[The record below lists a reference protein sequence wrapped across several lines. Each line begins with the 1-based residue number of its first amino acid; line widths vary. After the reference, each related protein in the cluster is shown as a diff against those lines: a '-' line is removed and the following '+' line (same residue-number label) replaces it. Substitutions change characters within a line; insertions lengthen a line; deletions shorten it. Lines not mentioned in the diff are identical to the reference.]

1 MPDLFLDWGDIGPYG
16 TFLPDTDPSAVSA
29 TVDTGGVAVD
39 ITFDAIAPETRGFT
53 FNAPGYVAPGETFDR
68 QSFFKII
75 SEGGSGTAGSP
86 SPTATTALDFRSTDP
101 LYTDSVQNV
110 GFRLNEV
117 DFSATGGDLS
127 SAGDGWQDIVTVN
140 AFDADGNPV
149 PVTLTPATVAA
160 VSGDTAT
167 GTTDGVFESASGSIL
182 VEIPGPVSRIEISYA
197 NGDTAQ
203 QAVLISDVEFST
215 VDVADDLPV
224 AEDDTATTPE
234 DTAVVIDVLSND
246 SDPDG
251 QPLTVTSATA
261 TNGTV
266 TINPDGTLTYTPDT
280 DYNGPDTILYT
291 IEDPDGNEDT
301 AEVAVTVTPDG
312 VNSDPVAVDDTVDT
326 DIDTSVTLDP
336 TDNDSDPD
344 GDPITLTDIGTPTN
358 GTATLNPD
366 GTVTYTP
373 DTGFV
378 GEDTI
383 PYTIEDGEGG
393 TDTGEIIVTV
403 DDPSNTPPVAVNDT
417 ASTPL
422 DTPITVT
429 PLANDSDPDGD
440 PLTVGSIGTPSS
452 GTAVL
457 NPDGTVTYTPEP
469 GFEGTVT
476 IPYTAI
482 DPDDATGT
490 AEIIVTVGDPDNTPP
505 VAVDDEAET
514 DLDTA
519 ITIDP
524 TLNDTDAD
532 GDPITLTG
540 IGTPTNGTATL
551 NPDGTVTYTPDT
563 GFVGEDTI
571 PYTIEDGEG
580 GTDTGEIIVTVDD
593 PSNTPPVAVNDTAST
608 PLDTPITVTPL
619 ANDSDPDGDPLT
631 VGSIGTPSSGTA
643 VLNPDG
649 TVTYT
654 PEPGFE
660 GTVTIPYTAID
671 PDDAT
676 GTAEIIVTVGD
687 PDNTPPVAVDDEA
700 ETDLDT
706 AITIDPTLND
716 TDADGD
722 PITVTGI
729 GTASNGTATL
739 NPDGTVTYTPDTGFV
754 GEDTVSYTIE
764 DGEGGTDTGEII
776 FSVPCFT
783 PGTLIATPQGERL
796 VEELQVG
803 DRVMTR
809 DNGIQEIRWI
819 GRRDL
824 TGHELARAPEMR
836 PVLIRRG
843 ALGPDL
849 PAHDMLVSPQHR
861 VLVSN
866 ARTALYFDEREV
878 LVAAKHLIGLEGV
891 DEVDATGVSYIHIMF
906 DQHEVVLSNGAWSES
921 FQPGDYTLGGLGAEQ
936 REEIYALFPE
946 LALPEGRRAYVA
958 ARRSLKRHEA
968 AILTA

>member
-440 PLTVGSIGTPSS
+440 PLTVSSIGTPSS

-482 DPDDATGT
+482 DPDG
-490 AEIIVTVGDPDNTPP
+490 
-505 VAVDDEAET
+505 
-514 DLDTA
+514 
-519 ITIDP
+519 
-524 TLNDTDAD
+524 
-532 GDPITLTG
+532 
-540 IGTPTNGTATL
+540 
-551 NPDGTVTYTPDT
+551 
-563 GFVGEDTI
+563 
-571 PYTIEDGEG
+571 
-580 GTDTGEIIVTVDD
+580 
-593 PSNTPPVAVNDTAST
+593 
-608 PLDTPITVTPL
+608 
-619 ANDSDPDGDPLT
+619 
-631 VGSIGTPSSGTA
+631 
-643 VLNPDG
+643 
-649 TVTYT
+649 
-654 PEPGFE
+654 
-660 GTVTIPYTAID
+660 
-671 PDDAT
+671 AT

-936 REEIYALFPE
+936 RDEIYALFPE

>member
-403 DDPSNTPPVAVNDT
+403 DDPANTPPVAVNDT
-417 ASTPL
+417 T
-422 DTPITVT
+422 
-429 PLANDSDPDGD
+429 
-440 PLTVGSIGTPSS
+440 
-452 GTAVL
+452 
-457 NPDGTVTYTPEP
+457 
-469 GFEGTVT
+469 
-476 IPYTAI
+476 
-482 DPDDATGT
+482 
-490 AEIIVTVGDPDNTPP
+490 
-505 VAVDDEAET
+505 
-514 DLDTA
+514 
-519 ITIDP
+519 
-524 TLNDTDAD
+524 
-532 GDPITLTG
+532 
-540 IGTPTNGTATL
+540 
-551 NPDGTVTYTPDT
+551 
-563 GFVGEDTI
+563 
-571 PYTIEDGEG
+571 
-580 GTDTGEIIVTVDD
+580 
-593 PSNTPPVAVNDTAST
+593 ST